1 MIHSAL
7 ILAPALCLLAQAP
20 APQPATTASTPA
32 VAPDKVV
39 VSVGNVKITAAQ
51 FNQLLEMLPE
61 QNRLAARTANGRK
74 QFADEIVRVL
84 VLADEGKQRK
94 LDETSSYKTQSQFQ
108 AQNLL
113 AGKAFAALTKVD
125 DAELRKYYDDHK
137 ADFEQVHARHI
148 LVRTKG
154 SPVPLDPGQKELT
167 DEEALAKANDLRK
180 KILAG
185 ADFAELASTESDDT
199 SKKAG
204 GDLNFFHRGQLVP
217 PFEQAAFALKVG
229 DVSEPVKTPFGYHL
243 IKVEAKKEETFDEAK
258 PEIEKRL
265 APQKS
270 QGIVEGLVKKA
281 SVTLDPE
288 FFGASD
294 SPSAQK

>member
-1 MIHSAL
+1 
-7 ILAPALCLLAQAP
+7 
-20 APQPATTASTPA
+20 
-32 VAPDKVV
+32 
-39 VSVGNVKITAAQ
+39 
-51 FNQLLEMLPE
+51 
-61 QNRLAARTANGRK
+61 
-74 QFADEIVRVL
+74 
-84 VLADEGKQRK
+84 
-94 LDETSSYKTQSQFQ
+94 
-108 AQNLL
+108 LL

-204 GDLNFFHRGQLVP
+204 GDLNFFKRGQLVP

-229 DVSEPVKTPFGYHL
+229 DVSEPVKTPFGYHI
-243 IKVEAKKEETFDEAK
+243 IKVEEKREQSFEDAK
-258 PEIEKRL
+258 PDIQKRL
-265 APQKS
+265 QPDRSKNV
-270 QGIVEGLVKKA
+270 VEDLVKKA

-288 FFGASD
+288 FFG
-294 SPSAQK
+294 